1 MYETEAN
8 FSATPPETAP
18 YELAAGFA
26 GLRTNI
32 LARTVLSWSEH
43 CTECVWP
50 TCYTSCDLYSPRED
64 GRCRRFIDGMV
75 RVDCPSSVNGY
86 LLKIRFKQWGKL
98 WTPGN
103 LALRT
108 LPKASRIE
116 QRDYRFGTV
125 LHQIPLPAPVRH
137 LIAGKRYGIKKRLA
151 SRTSTSNEA
160 PTTFVLEC
168 HNPTEAP
175 VALSLTI
182 RPAGKNDKIPFQ
194 KLAILAP
201 GFNLIRTPFEDI
213 ASIVDLDLPFNI
225 ELIPND
231 FGQELTLY
239 FGLMEFVQELAQ
251 APRLGIK
258 CVVWDLD
265 NTLWDGTL
273 TEDGASALRLKPGI
287 AEILADLDRHGILQ
301 SIASKNDPEQVMQV
315 LKQFSL
321 DHFFLYP
328 QISWLPKGEGV
339 QAIAHQLS
347 IGIDTLL
354 FIDDSEFERQQV
366 QTSCP
371 GVQVMDATD
380 YRSVT
385 FMVKDQS
392 PGTAESKGR
401 RELYKVDQDR
411 KQLATAF
418 KDDYKTFLRHCEI
431 KLTISS
437 LGAHNL
443 ERVHE
448 LTQRTNQMNFSGNRY
463 DRSSLQEIIDTPYLD
478 SYVLACADKFGSY
491 GIVGFGIVDRRKP
504 LLTDLMFS
512 CRIQAKRI
520 EHAFLGHIM
529 KEHLQRA
536 PQGFYASYRKTPRNE
551 PSGRVFADLNM
562 QELGIN
568 DGVTSLFFPA
578 GCDVP
583 DDGIISLSVQDE
595 FSFAGGGA

>member
-1 MYETEAN
+1 MYEAEAN
-8 FSATPPETAP
+8 FSANAPETAAH
-18 YELAAGFA
+18 ELVAGFA
-26 GLRTNI
+26 GLRGNT

-64 GRCRRFIDGMV
+64 GRCRRFVDGMV
-75 RVDCPSSVNGY
+75 RVDCASSINGY

-103 LALRT
+103 LSLRT
-108 LPKASRIE
+108 LSRASRVE
-116 QRDYRFGTV
+116 QRDYRLATV

-137 LIAGKRYGIKKRLA
+137 LIAAKRYGLKKRLA
-151 SRTSTSNEA
+151 SRTTSNHDD
-160 PTTFVLEC
+160 PDSFVVEC
-168 HNPTEAP
+168 YNPTDAP

-182 RPAGKNDKIPFQ
+182 RPAGKKDKIPFQ

-201 GFNLIRTPFEDI
+201 GYNLVRSPFEDI
-213 ASIVDLDLPFNI
+213 ASIVDLNLPFNI

-239 FGLMEFVQELAQ
+239 FGLMEFVQEVE

-273 TEDGASALRLKPGI
+273 TEDGASALQLKPGMV
-287 AEILADLDRHGILQ
+287 EILEDLDRSGILQ
-301 SIASKNDPEQVMQV
+301 SIASKNNPDQAMQV
-315 LKQFSL
+315 LKQFNL
-321 DHFFLYP
+321 DHLFLYP
-328 QISWLPKGEGV
+328 QISWAPKGQAV
-339 QAIAHQLS
+339 QAIAHQLN
-347 IGIDTLL
+347 IGIDTVL
-354 FIDDSEFERQQV
+354 FIDDSEFEREQV
-366 QTSCP
+366 ETSCP
-371 GVQVMDATD
+371 GVHVMDAID
-380 YRSVT
+380 YRSVASI
-385 FMVKDQS
+385 VKSQPS
-392 PGTAESKGR
+392 GTTESKSR
-401 RELYKVDQDR
+401 RELYKVEQDR

-418 KDDYKTFLRHCEI
+418 KEDYKAFLRHCEI
-431 KLTISS
+431 TLTVSS
-437 LGAHNL
+437 LGPHNL

-463 DRSSLQEIIDTPYLD
+463 DRSSLQKIIDTPYLD

-491 GIVGFGIVDRRKP
+491 GIVGFGIVDRRRP

-529 KEHLQRA
+529 QEHLHSA
-536 PQGFYASYRKTPRNE
+536 GEGFYASYRKTPRNE

-562 QELGIN
+562 QELGTA
-568 DGVTSLFFPA
+568 DGVTALFFPA
-578 GCDVP
+578 GRDVP
-583 DDGIISLSVQDE
+583 DDGIITISVEDQY
-595 FSFAGGGA
+595 SYAGGGL